1 MPPRNQFTN
10 NRIAIDHMTKFQ
22 LRQAGRII
30 YFAEI
35 EFEARLVFSS
45 NSDETANTNNNVYT
59 SIFVRELSNQC
70 FGSYRIG
77 CTRGQLFEPVSVYI
91 SAVSVC
97 TLQTHFVNTA
107 SAGCKKYGKIGYI
120 LGTGA
125 RAGQRLTDSSAWV
138 HCVHFFS
145 VHKASAAQRLCF
157 FAETL
162 WPGGLRFWEEV
173 WQTCW
178 ARW

>member
-91 SAVSVC
+91 SAVSVPGVY
-97 TLQTHFVNTA
+97 TTNSL
-107 SAGCKKYGKIGYI
+107 CKQSI
-120 LGTGA
+120 
-125 RAGQRLTDSSAWV
+125 
-138 HCVHFFS
+138 
-145 VHKASAAQRLCF
+145 
-157 FAETL
+157 
-162 WPGGLRFWEEV
+162 
-173 WQTCW
+173 CW
-178 ARW
+178 L

>member
-1 MPPRNQFTN
+1 MTMFQF
-10 NRIAIDHMTKFQ
+10 
-22 LRQAGRII
+22 RQAGSII
-30 YFAEI
+30 YFAEM
-35 EFEARLVFSS
+35 ECEARLVFSS
-45 NSDETANTNNNVYT
+45 DFDEAANTNNCVYT
-59 SIFVRELSNQC
+59 SKFVRELSNQC

-97 TLQTHFVNTA
+97 TLQTHFANRA

-125 RAGQRLTDSSAWV
+125 RAGQRLTDNSARV
-138 HCVHFFS
+138 HCVHFFC